1 MKKITGALL
10 AITICSCTF
19 ITGCNKVDTEFSMN
33 YVAGIMD
40 ASYKGE
46 FNNYMIITKS
56 SEEEAKTLYDT
67 TVEYYTASIA
77 YYCEIY
83 TEDLSEELQNEFTE
97 FTEDLLMK
105 SKYTVASAE
114 SGNDS
119 CYVRVS
125 IKPINL
131 LEQVE
136 DDIKICINDF
146 NSTLSEIGEENL
158 QSLPEE
164 EFKKLE
170 NDYASKVLDV
180 LKEGSENLE
189 YKDNIDF
196 TIEIKSEDDV
206 YCPVNEDD
214 WNTIDDYVMGLF

>member
-10 AITICSCTF
+10 ALSICSCTF
-19 ITGCNKVDTEFSMN
+19 ITGCKKVDTGFSMD

-46 FNNYMIITKS
+46 FQNYMSVTKS
-56 SEEEAKTLYDT
+56 SEEEAESLYDN
-67 TVEYYTASIA
+67 TVKYYAESIA
-77 YYCEIY
+77 YYCKVY
-83 TEDLSEELQNEFTE
+83 TEDISDDLHNEYIE

-114 SGNDS
+114 NGNDS

-136 DDIKICINDF
+136 DDIKDCINDY
-146 NSTLSEIGEENL
+146 NDTLSEIGEENL
-158 QSLPEE
+158 ESLSEE
-164 EFKKLE
+164 EFKQLE
-170 NDYASKVLDV
+170 SDYASKVLDV
-180 LKEGSENLE
+180 LKKGSENLE

-196 TIEIKSEDDV
+196 TIEIKTEDDV